1 MGKYWRLNLSLNL
14 ENPMHKAVWEM
25 MAAIPAGYRTE
36 FVCRA
41 ILAQKEQE
49 TLKTTLREVIQ
60 EELKYVSI
68 SAETKQEP
76 QDDDDAVLG
85 FLRALQEGGD

>member
-1 MGKYWRLNLSLNL
+1 MGSYWRLNLSLNL
-14 ENPMHKAVWEM
+14 ENPAHKAVWEM
-25 MAAIPAGYRTE
+25 MTSIPAGYRTE